1 MKSKKIMIS
10 IITAVM
16 TASFS
21 ALSSASADTVNT
33 YDEAIS
39 KYSTASASL
48 DNYSLKFEDCI
59 KIEDFG
65 WNENFSGKCEAV
77 YMKSNGEHGATFY
90 FVKTVPDRITF
101 SVSKEVDEIVLEQII
116 KGVDSHLILSYWKNT
131 TTDYY
136 NCTITL
142 KNNEDQYDAIDS
154 YTAKKL
160 YNVLSEYA
168 KSFEYSYNQYEYDYG
183 GIEYLTGYE
192 AMEYDFPLEDKL
204 NEYLEQNNINAK
216 LVKYSDREIN
226 FLGKESAGDTFYI
239 VPDNDI
245 SIMEHYEL
253 AKSIAE
259 ETGIRP
265 HGVKATGLG
274 GNTEG
279 KTIDFADYLA
289 GDANCDGQLD
299 MADSV
304 LIMQAITNPDKYG
317 ENGSAENHLTEFGK
331 FNADMD
337 GDGLT
342 VGDAQAIQKI
352 LLGIDEQSPDPS
364 TPPAQPIGAESVDE
378 VIELLNN

>member
-77 YMKSNGEHGATFY
+77 YMKSNG
-90 FVKTVPDRITF
+90 D
-101 SVSKEVDEIVLEQII
+101 
-116 KGVDSHLILSYWKNT
+116 LILSYWKNT